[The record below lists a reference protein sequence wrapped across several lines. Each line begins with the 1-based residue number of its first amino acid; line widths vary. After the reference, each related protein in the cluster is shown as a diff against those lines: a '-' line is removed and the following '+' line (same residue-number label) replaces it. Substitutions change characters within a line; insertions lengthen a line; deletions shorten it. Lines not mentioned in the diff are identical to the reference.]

1 MKPILAAVLASLLP
15 VLTLAQANP
24 RAPQLMA
31 GENGGERKPLG
42 LASADIRVVIAG
54 SIAETTMT
62 LTFRNDTA
70 RVLEGE
76 LSFPLPEGA
85 TISGFGLDVNGSLVD
100 GVPVEKDKARVTYE
114 KETRKR
120 IDPGLVEQAVGN
132 NFRTRVYPIP
142 ANGKRTIKVQY
153 VSEVA
158 ETNDG
163 ATYRLPLGWGEAVDS
178 VSIAIEVSRLPGAGG
193 VARLPEVTRW
203 FSTLTPEVNPTL
215 IFDVRDDRFIAQKTL
230 KDVKFAEDLEIT
242 IPKMDGAS
250 KSIVERRIKGAT
262 MEELL
267 GNHVDPSREEFYFV
281 INDTPP
287 AFKVGQLEQKPSRIG
302 VMWDASLS
310 RLSADKSREIAV
322 LKRLV
327 AGMGNGSI
335 DLVAFRNEPD
345 VPVTFAVHDGTC
357 DELFKAI
364 DALVYDGGTNLN
376 LLPVNKHDANLAYW
390 VLCTDGIADLG
401 PEMPAKLDTRVYVLS
416 NDAKSNHALLRR
428 IGAESGGA
436 YFNLQR
442 VSDNDAVNSI
452 GQEPFMLMGV
462 DYDKN
467 EIAEVYP
474 RGSQPANGRVA
485 VSGRLLA
492 PEAKVTLKY
501 GARGLVTHK
510 VEVTLKQ
517 SGAKGTGLIP
527 RFWAEQKVADL
538 SSDVEGNADA
548 LSAVG
553 REFNLVTPNTSLL
566 VLETVEQYLQY
577 KIVPPK
583 TYQVVYDQFMQRI
596 EQQKTEVAQSREQRI
611 QQVLALWDQRVK
623 WWEKTYEYPKDLK
636 VVEAEAKG
644 AAGGTAPA
652 AGFDRAPDLSL
663 AATTR
668 PQLRAGLQS
677 AAAAS
682 DTPAPAP
689 PVHSPEPQQGAELR
703 LRQMET
709 ARGEG
714 LDRARSVTNSD
725 GFLPASL
732 GADRAYGRDG
742 TFKKESKPGS
752 EGPTASI
759 TIREWDPD
767 VPYLK
772 AMREAGGDA
781 AYGVY
786 LKQRGAFIASPA
798 FYLDCADY
806 LLRNGQKQL
815 GVRVLTNIAELK
827 LENAQLLRIV
837 AHRLN
842 QIGDRDLAINLFEKI
857 KKMRPEEPQS
867 WRDLALALSDRA
879 DALRGATGGLSA
891 SAGGSG
897 SLLRYSG
904 GGLGRGLSNSAES
917 GKEPPP
923 QPSPGVPEE
932 GEKLNTPYPT
942 IEKIDADYTAA
953 LELLDH
959 VVMNHWDRFEEIEVT
974 ALMEA
979 NRVLASRA
987 MLPTLYKRS
996 DILDHR
1002 LIKNLD
1008 CDVRIVLTWDADLTD
1023 VDLWVTEPSGE
1034 KCFYSHNRTTI
1045 GGLLSRDFTQGYGPE
1060 EYCLRRT
1067 MPGTYTIQ
1075 CNYYGSSQT
1084 SLVGP
1089 CTVQAT
1095 VITHFGRPDEKRQ
1108 ALTVRV
1114 TTPKDVVEIGKVE
1127 LK

>member
-15 VLTLAQANP
+15 VLALAQANP

-42 LASADIRVVIAG
+42 LASADIRVIIAG

-76 LSFPLPEGA
+76 LTFPLPEGA

-100 GVPVEKDKARVTYE
+100 GVPVEKEKARVTYE

-153 VSEVA
+153 VADTGMDNE
-158 ETNDG
+158 G
-163 ATYRLPLGWGEAVDS
+163 GIYRLPLGWGEQVDDLS
-178 VSIAIEVSRLPGAGG
+178 LFLQCDALAIMPA
-193 VARLPEVTRW
+193 LPEALMEMRLERRGDIYVA
-203 FSTLTPEVNPTL
+203 E
-215 IFDVRDDRFIAQKTL
+215 KKL
-230 KDVKFAEDLEIT
+230 KDVKLE
-242 IPKMDGAS
+242 GALQIS
-250 KSIVERRIKGAT
+250 TQRPRGTVSLVERRIKGAT

-267 GNHVDPSREEFYFV
+267 GKRIDLGREEFYFV
-281 INDTPP
+281 INDVPP
-287 AFKVGQLEQKPSRIG
+287 AFKVGQLEQKPTHIG

-335 DLVAFRNEPD
+335 DLVAFRNEPESL
-345 VPVTFAVHDGTC
+345 VTFAIQDGKC

-364 DALVYDGGTNLN
+364 DTLVYDGGTNLG
-376 LLPVNKHDANLAYW
+376 LLPLDKHDANMAYW
-390 VLCTDGIADLG
+390 VLCTDGISDLG
-401 PEMPAKLDTRVYVLS
+401 PEMPAKLGTRVYVLS

-428 IGAESGGA
+428 IAAESGGA

-442 VSDNDAVNSI
+442 VSDDDAVNSI
-452 GQEPFMLMGV
+452 GHEPFMLMGV

-474 RGSQPANGRVA
+474 RGSQPANSRVT

-517 SGAKGTGLIP
+517 AGAKGTGLIP

-596 EQQKTEVAQSREQRI
+596 EQQKAEVAQSREQRI
-611 QQVLALWDQRVK
+611 QQVLALWEQRVK

-636 VVEAEAKG
+636 VVEVEAKG
-644 AAGGTAPA
+644 SAGGGAPA

-663 AATTR
+663 AATTQ
-668 PQLRAGLQS
+668 PQVRAGLQL
-677 AAAAS
+677 AAAAPPAA
-682 DTPAPAP
+682 PAPAA
-689 PVHSPEPQQGAELR
+689 HSPEPRQGAEPR
-703 LRQMET
+703 FRQMPPE
-709 ARGEG
+709 RGEA
-714 LDRARSVTNSD
+714 LDRASLATDAD
-725 GFLPASL
+725 GATRIPGSL
-732 GADRAYGRDG
+732 GTNRAYGWGDSV
-742 TFKKESKPGS
+742 KKDSKPGLDGS
-752 EGPTASI
+752 TASI
-759 TIREWDPD
+759 SIREWDPD

-781 AYGVY
+781 AYTVY
-786 LKQRGAFIASPA
+786 LKQRPAYIASPA

-806 LLRNGQKQL
+806 LLHNGQKQL
-815 GVRVLTNIAELK
+815 GIRVLTNIAELK

-879 DALRGATGGLSA
+879 DALRDATGGLSA
-891 SAGGSG
+891 SAASTGANIGGQAASG
-897 SLLRYSG
+897 IL
-904 GGLGRGLSNSAES
+904 NA
-917 GKEPPP
+917 
-923 QPSPGVPEE
+923 
-932 GEKLNTPYPT
+932 NTPYPT

-987 MLPTLYKRS
+987 ALPTLHKRS
-996 DILDHR
+996 DVLDPR

-1008 CDVRIVLTWDADLTD
+1008 CDLRIVLTWDADLTD

-1034 KCFYSHNRTTI
+1034 KCLYNHNRTLI

-1060 EYCLRRT
+1060 EYCLHRT

-1095 VITHFGRPDEKRQ
+1095 VITNFGRPNEKRQ
-1108 ALTVRV
+1108 SLTVRV
-1114 TTPKDVVEIGKVE
+1114 TMPKDVVDIGKVE